1 MIQVSPMLAG
11 LTKVMGVSGA
21 ATLGGATVDAVFLPG
36 SFVNRQYT
44 ILTATGGV
52 SGTFNPVVV
61 SNVTNIQ
68 STLTYD
74 ANDVFLNI
82 KLAFNPP
89 PSGSLNINQQNV
101 ANTLSSFFNATGS
114 IPAAFAALSPG
125 GLTIASGELGTG
137 VIQSSIKADDLFLN
151 LLLDPTIAGRAGGF
165 TNPGSGASGYADD
178 DQAQAY
184 AARRRTTPSE
194 RDAYA
199 MATKAPLL
207 ASAPVNRWSVWGAA
221 YG

>member
-151 LLLDPTIAGRAGGF
+151 FLLDPTIAGRAGRH
-165 TNPGSGASGYADD
+165 TPGPD
-178 DQAQAY
+178 
-184 AARRRTTPSE
+184 RRRHSPKRRC
-194 RDAYA
+194 RD
-199 MATKAPLL
+199 
-207 ASAPVNRWSVWGAA
+207 W
-221 YG
+221 